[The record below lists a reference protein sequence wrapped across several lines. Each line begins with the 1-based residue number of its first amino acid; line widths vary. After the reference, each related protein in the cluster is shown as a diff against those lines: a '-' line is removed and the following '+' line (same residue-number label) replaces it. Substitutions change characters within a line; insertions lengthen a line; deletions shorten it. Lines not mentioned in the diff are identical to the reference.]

1 MFVLKRFFARVIP
14 DIPKTLELKMKRED
28 HIASTILAET
38 QPNKKAKKTH
48 AKKHNWVHIALYD
61 NTVSHTIFIIRNVGF
76 CDTCST
82 GVTACLLET
91 I

>member
-1 MFVLKRFFARVIP
+1 MAFRFVFVFAFQFSMFVLKRFFARVIP

-48 AKKHNWVHIALYD
+48 AKKHN
-61 NTVSHTIFIIRNVGF
+61 
-76 CDTCST
+76 
-82 GVTACLLET
+82 
-91 I
+91 